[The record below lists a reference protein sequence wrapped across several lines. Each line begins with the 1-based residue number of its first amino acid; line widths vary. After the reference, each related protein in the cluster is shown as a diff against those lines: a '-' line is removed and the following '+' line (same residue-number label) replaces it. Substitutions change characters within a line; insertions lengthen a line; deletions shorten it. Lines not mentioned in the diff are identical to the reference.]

1 MNQDQYRAVHVLNGL
16 IETTIDSVQ
25 GYEQAAA
32 LALNPRFKAMFEK
45 RALARRELTGELE
58 TQVRASGGR
67 PLTAGSVIGPVHRA
81 FLSLRDRVSGQTDR
95 PVIEEVERGEAFIRD
110 QFDKAARDES
120 LPEVARHLV
129 TRAGGHIREDHD
141 EITGLRAEFH

>member
-1 MNQDQYRAVHVLNGL
+1 MNQEQYRAVHVLNGL

-25 GYEQAAA
+25 GYEQAAQ
-32 LALNPRFKAMFEK
+32 LALNPRFKDMFEA
-45 RALARRELTGELE
+45 RAMARRELTGELE

-67 PLTAGSVIGPVHRA
+67 PLSAGSVIGPIHRA
-81 FLSLRDRVSGQTDR
+81 FLSLRDRISGQTDR
-95 PVIEEVERGEAFIRD
+95 PVIEEVERGEAFILG
-110 QFDKAARDES
+110 QFDKAAHDES